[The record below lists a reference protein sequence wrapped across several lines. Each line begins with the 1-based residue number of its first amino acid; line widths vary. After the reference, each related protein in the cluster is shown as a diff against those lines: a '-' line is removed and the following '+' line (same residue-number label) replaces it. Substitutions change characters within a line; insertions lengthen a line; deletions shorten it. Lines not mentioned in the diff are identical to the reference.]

1 MRRARGWMARL
12 TGLFGRSRR
21 EREMAAELES
31 HLAHHIDDNLRA
43 GMTAEEARRQALIRL
58 GGVEQAKELYRE
70 RHGIPLLEAFWQD
83 VRYGARMLRKSPG
96 FAAIAVLTMGM
107 GIGANTALF
116 TVVNSVLINPLPY
129 RQPGQL
135 VAVYMST
142 ANSRKFAISYPNF
155 LDWERGNRVFSEMAA
170 FRFDVYDLT
179 GMGEPQLVRVEMVSA
194 NFLPMLGVQPVVG
207 RQFTA
212 GENQLGG
219 TPVALL
225 SEEFWERKFGGARDV
240 VGKTITL
247 NNRVRTIVGVVPASF
262 HYSNVAF
269 DNQAAVYLPIGQW
282 REHTFWDRRDPKK
295 MDGVA
300 RLKAGVTLAQAQ
312 SNMDAIAAHLAQEYP
327 NADKGTGVTL
337 VPLKQDVVG
346 NIRPFLLLLLGAV
359 GFVLLI
365 ACVNVANLLLA
376 RSTGRT
382 REFAVR
388 AALGASKGR
397 MIRQLLAESL
407 LLAFAGG
414 ALGLAL
420 AAWGTQAALGLLP
433 EALPRAS
440 EVHLGGAVLFFTLGL
455 CVLAG
460 LVFGIVPALRSSG
473 ADIQETLKEGGRGG
487 SGTRHRTQRIFVA
500 VEMAL
505 AVALLVGAGLMIR
518 SLAKLWS
525 VNPGYDPQH
534 VMHFLL
540 TAAQPIGS
548 TTDEVNAAYRQIR
561 ERIESVPGVEG
572 ASLTAGATPIAR
584 GSQLPFWLE
593 GEQKPAT
600 EAAMKTTLLYAVQED
615 YLKVMRIPL
624 VRGRF
629 LRPEDDAHS
638 RTVCAIDEQFA
649 RLYFG
654 HRDPIG
660 QRVNLDLIDMS
671 PEIVGIV
678 GHVKQWGLASDARS
692 PIQAQIYIANSQVPS
707 KFVSL
712 ENRGSAIVVR
722 TDGPP
727 LAEVAPIRQ
736 ALEQLNGNLI
746 VSDVETMDGIIAGSL
761 ATRRFAMILLGL
773 FAGIALVLACVGIYG
788 VVSYLVG
795 RRTHEIGIRTALG
808 AQREDVLRMVLM
820 DGARMALVGVAIG
833 LVTSLGLTRLMSG
846 MIFGVS
852 AHDPLTFAGVCGL
865 LVLVALAACYVPAR
879 RATRI
884 DPVVALRSE

>member
-1 MRRARGWMARL
+1 VRRVRAWFSRFV
-12 TGLFGRSRR
+12 GLFGHARR
-21 EREMAAELES
+21 ERELAAELES
-31 HLAHHIDDNLRA
+31 HLALHMDDNLRA
-43 GMTAEEARRQALIRL
+43 GMTAQEARREALMRL
-58 GGVEQAKELYRE
+58 GGMEQTKELYRE
-70 RHGIPLLEAFWQD
+70 RRGILFVETLWQD
-83 VRYGARMLRKSPG
+83 MRYGLRMLRRAPG
-96 FAAIAVLTMGM
+96 FALIAVLTMAL

-116 TVVNSVLINPLPY
+116 SVVNAVLINPLPY
-129 RQPGQL
+129 KQSDRL
-135 VAVYMST
+135 VAMYMST
-142 ANSRKFAISYPNF
+142 SDSSKFAISYPNF
-155 LDWERGNRVFSEMAA
+155 LDWERDNRVFSAMAA

-179 GMGEPQLVRVEMVSA
+179 GMGEPELLRVEMVSA
-194 NFLPMLGVQPVVG
+194 SFFPMLGVKPVLG

-212 GENQLGG
+212 GEDQLGG

-225 SEEFWERKFGGARDV
+225 SEGFWERKFGGARDV

-247 NNRVRTIVGVVPASF
+247 NDRVRTIVGVVPASF
-262 HYSNVAF
+262 HYSNAAF
-269 DNQAAVYLPIGQW
+269 DNKAEVYLPIGQW

-295 MDGVA
+295 MDAVA

-312 SNMDAIAAHLAQEYP
+312 ANMNAIAAHLAQQYP

-337 VPLKQDVVG
+337 LPLKQDVVG

-376 RSTGRT
+376 RSTART

-440 EVHLGGAVLFFTLGL
+440 EVHLGGAVLFFTLGM
-455 CVLAG
+455 CVVAG
-460 LVFGIVPALRSSG
+460 LVFGIVPALKSSG
-473 ADIQETLKEGGRGG
+473 ADIQETLKEGGRGS

-500 VEMAL
+500 TEMAL
-505 AVALLVGAGLMIR
+505 AVVLLVGAGLMIR
-518 SLAKLWS
+518 SLSKLWS
-525 VNPGYDPQH
+525 VDPGYDPHH
-534 VMHFLL
+534 VMHFVLSV
-540 TAAQPIGS
+540 AQPLGT
-548 TTDEVNAAYRQIR
+548 TTDVVNAAYRQIR
-561 ERIESVPGVEG
+561 ERIESVPGIEA

-593 GEQKPAT
+593 GEAKPAT

-615 YLKVMRIPL
+615 YRKVMRIPL

-629 LRPEDDAHS
+629 LTPQDDAHS
-638 RTVCAIDEQFA
+638 ATVCVIDEQFA

-654 HRDPIG
+654 NRDPIG

-727 LAEVAPIRQ
+727 LAEVSAIRH
-736 ALEQLNGNLI
+736 ALEKLNGNLI
-746 VSDVETMDGIIAGSL
+746 VSDVQTMDGIIAHSL
-761 ATRRFAMILLGL
+761 AARRFAMILLGV

-788 VVSYLVG
+788 VVAYLVG
-795 RRTHEIGIRTALG
+795 QRTHEIGIRTALG
-808 AQREDVLRMVLM
+808 AQREDVLRLVLGE
-820 DGARMALVGVAIG
+820 GARMALLGVGVG
-833 LVTSLGLTRLMSG
+833 LAAALGLARLMAG

-852 AHDPLTFAGVCGL
+852 AHDPVTFAAVCGL
-865 LVLVALAACYVPAR
+865 LVLVALLATYIPAR
-879 RATRI
+879 RAARI
-884 DPVVALRSE
+884 DPVIALRQG